1 MICSFGKEGGPVAD
15 LTGKVALV
23 TGAASGI
30 GAASALAFAA
40 AGARVAAC
48 DRDLAG
54 AEATAK
60 LIAEAGGEAMAVAV
74 DVTDADQT
82 HAMVDRIVA
91 AFGRL
96 DCAHNN
102 AGITGSSA
110 PTGDYPLS
118 EWDKVL
124 AVNLTGVFLCLRA
137 ELPALVAGG
146 GGAVV
151 NTASFS
157 GLVAVPRIPAYVASK
172 HGVVGLTKAAAVEYG
187 RKGVRVNAV
196 CPGSTRTPMVEGFSG
211 GDSRVEEAMA
221 AASPMRRLAEPEE
234 IARTVVWL
242 CSDEASFVN
251 GHSLAVDGG
260 AVIQ

>member
-1 MICSFGKEGGPVAD
+1 VPD
-15 LTGKVALV
+15 LTDKVALV

-40 AGARVAAC
+40 AGARVAVC

-60 LIAEAGGEAMAVAV
+60 LIGEGGGEACAVAV
-74 DVTDADQT
+74 DVTDAAQVE
-82 HAMVDRIVA
+82 AMVGEVVA
-91 AFGRL
+91 RFGRL

-102 AGITGSSA
+102 AGITGASA
-110 PTGDYPLS
+110 PTADYDAAQ
-118 EWDKVL
+118 WDLVL
-124 AVNLTGVFLCLRA
+124 AVNLTGVFHCLRH
-137 ELPALVAGG
+137 ELSAMLRTG
-146 GGAVV
+146 GGAIV

-187 RKGVRVNAV
+187 RKGIRVNAV
-196 CPGSTRTPMVEGFSG
+196 CPGSTRTPMVDGFSG
-211 GDSRVEEAMA
+211 GDARVEEAMA

-242 CSDEASFVN
+242 CSNEASFVN
-251 GHSLAVDGG
+251 GHALAVDGG

>member
-1 MICSFGKEGGPVAD
+1 MPD

-60 LIAEAGGEAMAVAV
+60 LIAEAGGDAIAIGV

-82 HAMVDRIVA
+82 QAMVDRVVE

-102 AGITGSSA
+102 AGITGATA
-110 PTGDYPLS
+110 PLDKYAVS

-124 AVNLTGVFLCLRA
+124 AINLTGVFLCLRA
-137 ELPALVAGG
+137 EVPAMKAGG

-172 HGVVGLTKAAAVEYG
+172 HGVVGLTKAAAVEFG
-187 RKGVRVNAV
+187 RTGVRVNAV
-196 CPGSTRTPMVEGFSG
+196 CPGSTRTPMVDGFTG
-211 GDSRVEEAMA
+211 GDSRIEEAMA
-221 AASPMRRLAEPEE
+221 AVSPMNRLAEPEE

-242 CSDEASFVN
+242 CSDEAAFVN

>member
-1 MICSFGKEGGPVAD
+1 MAD

-60 LIAEAGGEAMAVAV
+60 LIAEGGGEAIAVAV
-74 DVTDADQT
+74 DVTDAGHVQ
-82 HAMVDRIVA
+82 AMVDRVVE

-102 AGITGSSA
+102 AGITGASA
-110 PTGDYPLS
+110 PFANYPES

-137 ELPALVAGG
+137 ELPALVAAG

-157 GLVAVPRIPAYVASK
+157 GLVAVPRIPAYVAAK

-187 RKGVRVNAV
+187 RKGIRVNAV
-196 CPGSTRTPMVEGFSG
+196 CPGSTRTPMVEGFTG
-211 GDSRVEEAMA
+211 GDSRIEDAMA
-221 AASPMRRLAEPEE
+221 AVSPMQRLAEPEE

-251 GHSLAVDGG
+251 GHALAVDGG
-260 AVIQ
+260 AVAQ

>member
-1 MICSFGKEGGPVAD
+1 MAD

-30 GAASALAFAA
+30 GAASALAFAE

-48 DRDLAG
+48 DRDLGG
-54 AEATAK
+54 AEGTAK
-60 LIAEAGGEAMAVAV
+60 LIREAGGEACAVAV
-74 DVTDADQT
+74 DVTDAGQVE
-82 HAMVDRIVA
+82 AMVQTVVA
-91 AFGRL
+91 TFGRL

-102 AGITGSSA
+102 AGVTGASA
-110 PTGDYPLS
+110 PTADYDRS
-118 EWDKVL
+118 QWDLVL
-124 AVNLTGVFLCLRA
+124 AVNLTGVFLCLQQ
-137 ELPALVAGG
+137 ELAAMLRSGG
-146 GGAVV
+146 GSIV

-172 HGVVGLTKAAAVEYG
+172 HGVIGLTKAAAVEYG
-187 RKGVRVNAV
+187 RKGIRVNAV

-211 GDSRVEEAMA
+211 GDAAVQEAMA

-251 GHSLAVDGG
+251 GHALAVDGG

>member
-1 MICSFGKEGGPVAD
+1 MPN

-40 AGARVAAC
+40 AGAQVAAC

-60 LIAEAGGEAMAVAV
+60 LIAEAGGEAIAVAV
-74 DVTDADQT
+74 DVTDPDQT
-82 HAMVDRIVA
+82 QAMVDRVVE

-102 AGITGSSA
+102 AGITGATA
-110 PTGDYPLS
+110 PLDKYAVS
-118 EWDKVL
+118 EWDKVV

-137 ELPALVAGG
+137 EVPAMKAGG

-172 HGVVGLTKAAAVEYG
+172 HGVVGLTKAAAVEFG
-187 RKGVRVNAV
+187 RTGVRVNAV

-211 GDSRVEEAMA
+211 GDARIEEAMA
-221 AASPMRRLAEPEE
+221 AVSPMQRLAEPDE